1 MKGMVTKIATL
12 LLMVCY
18 SLSIIGFGVH
28 TCSGSGE
35 SYVVTFVEGFECDD
49 IHPEHHCD
57 RSACCQHK
65 HSCCDVRGEQ
75 CIQTMTCCS
84 NDYQML
90 ALTGTLS
97 DDNKNGTDDPGLFMY
112 GNCTF
117 SNLFESNAEHFDKYL
132 KPHCIAGSSCP
143 GRMPDIQSLWGVWR
157 I

>member
-1 MKGMVTKIATL
+1 MKGVIIKVLAVIMTVW
-12 LLMVCY
+12 Y
-18 SLSIIGFGVH
+18 SMSIIGFDVH

-35 SYVVTFVEGFECDD
+35 SYVVTFVEGFECED

-57 RSACCQHK
+57 RSACCSHM
-65 HSCCDVRGEQ
+65 HSCCDAVGKQ
-75 CIQTMTCCS
+75 CIQTKTCCS

-97 DDNKNGTDDPGLFMY
+97 YDKNGTDEPGPFMY

-132 KPHCIAGSSCP
+132 KPHCVAGSSCP